1 MTLRYVKGAIAIVTL
16 AGGMNAGSSYAQL
29 RDGGILPPDETGLV
43 TVGGCLLRGN
53 QVRGGQD
60 DKYVLAN
67 PQKGAVATMPGGA
80 CTAEPAANAITLDN
94 PEGRIN
100 ESMLGRWVEISG
112 RLEKENSANPDTL
125 RELDVESARLIPET
139 AQRAEAVTSPEPIA
153 AAEPQAPAQPQPAPA
168 RDTAVGTSGR
178 DAEALPQTA
187 SYGPMGGVIGLLALA
202 GSLAL
207 RSVRF
212 ARLG

>member
-1 MTLRYVKGAIAIVTL
+1 MTLRYAKGAIAIVTL
-16 AGGMNAGSSYAQL
+16 VGGVNVGSSNAQV

-67 PQKGAVATMPGGA
+67 PQKGPVASMPGGA

-112 RLEKENSANPDTL
+112 RLEKENSTNPDTL
-125 RELDVESARLIPET
+125 RELDVEFARLIPEA
-139 AQRAEAVTSPEPIA
+139 AQRAEAVTAPEPA
-153 AAEPQAPAQPQPAPA
+153 AAPEPHAPAPQPASP

-187 SYGPMGGVIGLLALA
+187 SYGPMGGIIGLLALA

-207 RSVRF
+207 RSVRV